1 MWFGDQT
8 LPQIHDDQPRAG
20 RAALAMGFARPA
32 LSSYTTCWDTTL
44 REAGGGGAGGIEPMS
59 LEGSNVDLSDEFSQ
73 MITTQRAYTAAS
85 KIITTTDELL
95 DELLRIKR

>member
-32 LSSYTTCWDTTL
+32 LSSYTTGRDTT
-44 REAGGGGAGGIEPMS
+44 GA
-59 LEGSNVDLSDEFSQ
+59 
-73 MITTQRAYTAAS
+73 
-85 KIITTTDELL
+85 
-95 DELLRIKR
+95 LLRDFSREECAAYFKAAGYAPP